1 MFISFS
7 LITQFSTSKVH
18 LSLSLSLFFFGTSL
32 FKEKI
37 IKEAKPLLGNDL
49 IETKMRWVD
58 IQKQIY
64 AHWNSYKNLILQY
77 NPFNIL
83 SYWLVVA
90 DCSS

>member
-7 LITQFSTSKVH
+7 LITQFSTTKVH
-18 LSLSLSLFFFGTSL
+18 LYW
-32 FKEKI
+32 KKKI
-37 IKEAKPLLGNDL
+37 IKEAKLLLGNDL
-49 IETKMRWVD
+49 IETKMRWVE